1 MIEVKNMADT
11 IQRYLLNKEVVVCA
25 ADTKELVN
33 AAREL
38 HGTYP
43 VCTAA
48 LGRTLTGAA
57 MMASTAKEAA
67 ALTTLSL
74 NGGGPAGTVLATA
87 NGACEVKGYIEN
99 PYVNLPARADGKL
112 DVGGAVGKDGFIT
125 VLREAAPGAEPYVGR
140 TQLVSGEVAEDIAMY
155 YLQSEQHPSI
165 VYLSVWVDVD
175 TTVIAAGGLILSPLP
190 GASEETLSMI
200 ESKVFDIRNYGLMLM
215 TMTPEAILQKIFAG
229 QELEKMDEKHP
240 VYHCGCSEQR
250 FERGILSL
258 GRKEIGEMIEQDGK
272 AEVVCRFC
280 NKKYVFDK
288 AHLQR
293 LLDEAK

>member
-1 MIEVKNMADT
+1 MADT

-33 AAREL
+33 VAREL

-74 NGGGPAGTVLATA
+74 NGGGSAGTVLATA

-125 VLREAAPGAEPYVGR
+125 VLREAARGRNRMWGARSSYPARWPR
-140 TQLVSGEVAEDIAMY
+140 TSPCTTCN
-155 YLQSEQHPSI
+155 PSSI
-165 VYLSVWVDVD
+165 PPSY
-175 TTVIAAGGLILSPLP
+175 T
-190 GASEETLSMI
+190 
-200 ESKVFDIRNYGLMLM
+200 
-215 TMTPEAILQKIFAG
+215 
-229 QELEKMDEKHP
+229 
-240 VYHCGCSEQR
+240 
-250 FERGILSL
+250 
-258 GRKEIGEMIEQDGK
+258 
-272 AEVVCRFC
+272 
-280 NKKYVFDK
+280 
-288 AHLQR
+288 
-293 LLDEAK
+293 